1 MRLSRSFALSYAV
14 TAVVAAAAYWGA
26 ARYWLVG
33 REIDQT
39 LDQLGRECRLLAG
52 LPTPAPIAGRLVYV
66 ERDQQPVLDTE
77 GAPLFALGEAPELL
91 AARRGATAAQSVR
104 TSPALGV
111 RAAYVACRSSDGAIA
126 RVGTRVDRTPTM
138 VKMIDLLLLAHG
150 LLVVL
155 VGALLAQKNARRLTD
170 RIDRLRRTTEAV
182 LDDAPAPRDTADE
195 DELGDLSLTVDSL
208 RRRVRE
214 VRRGYEG
221 NEERFRSMLD
231 QMQEGLALVQSG
243 RIAVAN
249 RAYCELLGVAPPV
262 EGLTPLE
269 ATRLPALAELL
280 AEVSTTRARQRRVLH
295 VHDRALSVE
304 IHPFGQSE
312 EPALVLVVADVSE
325 AERLDRVRRDFV
337 ANASHE
343 LRTPVA
349 AILGATETLLGGA
362 ADNPAARASFLAILG
377 RHAHRLERLTRE
389 LLDLSRLE
397 HGYKPQIES
406 VTLRPVLQQVVSTLE
421 RDAEERGVQLEL
433 SLRGEIPPVSGE
445 KQGVEQIVYNL
456 AHNAIK
462 YTPRGGKVR
471 LSAEPRGDTVAIVV
485 EDNGPGIAR
494 EHYQRLFERFYRVDD
509 SRSRDVGGTGIGLSI
524 VKHLCAAY
532 GGSIVVDSVVG
543 SGSKFTVTLPRT

>member
-1 MRLSRSFALSYAV
+1 MQLSRSFAVSYAV
-14 TAVVAAAAYWGA
+14 TAVVAAATYWGG
-26 ARYWLVG
+26 ARFWLVD
-33 REIDQT
+33 REIAGIVEN
-39 LDQLGRECRLLAG
+39 LGRECRLLAE
-52 LPTPAPIAGRLVYV
+52 LPTPVSIPGRMAYV
-66 ERDQQPVLDTE
+66 EREQQPVLDTE

-91 AARRGATAAQSVR
+91 AARRGASTSSSLR
-104 TSPALGV
+104 FSPALGV
-111 RAAYVACRSSDGAIA
+111 RAAYVACRSSDGTVA
-126 RVGTRVDRTPTM
+126 RVGTRIDRTPAM
-138 VKMIDLLLLAHG
+138 VKIIDFILLGHALLLVA
-150 LLVVL
+150 
-155 VGALLAQKNARRLTD
+155 VGALLARKNARRLTG
-170 RIDRLRRTTEAV
+170 RIEQLRRTTEAV
-182 LDDAPAPRDTADE
+182 LDDAAPVHGSADE

-208 RRRVRE
+208 RRRVRD
-214 VRRGYEG
+214 VRRTYEN

-231 QMQEGLALVQSG
+231 QMQEGLALVQAG

-249 RAYCELLGVAPPV
+249 RAYCELLSVAPPV

-280 AEVSTTRARQRRVLH
+280 ANVSATRTRQRKILH
-295 VHDRALSVE
+295 VQGRALSVE

-325 AERLDRVRRDFV
+325 AERLERVRRDFV

-377 RHAHRLERLTRE
+377 RHANRLERLTRE

-406 VTLRPVLQQVVSTLE
+406 VSLRPVLQSVVSTLE

-433 SLRGEIPPVSGE
+433 QLRGELPPVSGE

-471 LSAEPRGDTVAIVV
+471 LSAEPRGKVVAIEI

-532 GGSIVVDSVVG
+532 GGAIVVDSVVG